1 MINLFALVCDP
12 FSTFIHARG
21 FVPSSVTGRKHDDE
35 NSPHFRTRMRLHV
48 SVLSSN
54 KGYITKNKNKRVP
67 RYNTKKEEV
76 ICDRCFHKFH
86 KHTGPH
92 TQNPSPSISSR
103 RCCRVV
109 LVGGEYRGRAPMA
122 SAWPARGATI
132 SLCTGHV

>member
-54 KGYITKNKNKRVP
+54 KGYITK
-67 RYNTKKEEV
+67 KKKKKLIGV
-76 ICDRCFHKFH
+76 FGLSSLFLTSIFSQG
-86 KHTGPH
+86 TG
-92 TQNPSPSISSR
+92 TNPINGVEIVYDKIGGFNGPMI
-103 RCCRVV
+103 VV
-109 LVGGEYRGRAPMA
+109 T
-122 SAWPARGATI
+122 GAT
-132 SLCTGHV
+132 